1 MLTIEKVMLLKS
13 VSIFSGVPE
22 EMLVALAETAR
33 ERECVDGEPIFA
45 EGEEGTCLYV
55 IAHGAVRIHRGETL
69 IARLAARQ
77 VFGELAALDPEPRS
91 AAATA
96 QDAGDG
102 AGILLFEIGN
112 EALYELLADHAEVAR
127 GVIAVLC
134 RRLRDSAKR

>member
-13 VSIFSGVPE
+13 ASVFSGVPE

-33 ERECVDGEPIFA
+33 EREFAPGAPIFA

-55 IAHGAVRIHRGETL
+55 IALGAVRIHKGDHL
-69 IARLAARQ
+69 LARLGARQ

-91 AAATA
+91 ASATA
-96 QDAGDG
+96 DDAG
-102 AGILLFEIGN
+102 ALLFEIGN

-127 GVIAVLC
+127 DIIAVLC
-134 RRLRDSAKR
+134 RRLRDAGKR